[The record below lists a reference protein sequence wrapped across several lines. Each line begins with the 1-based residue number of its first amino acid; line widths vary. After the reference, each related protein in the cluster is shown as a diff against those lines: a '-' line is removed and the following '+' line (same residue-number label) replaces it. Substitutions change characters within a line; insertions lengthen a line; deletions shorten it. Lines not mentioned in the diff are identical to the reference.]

1 MFTSSFYIYVATR
14 SPKEDSPYKFKLFA
28 RQAIIRRRNLEEE
41 EVCVEKY
48 VYSLVGK
55 ISLVV
60 DKASNKSHAEEGK
73 ENGIFPLVEHRPV

>member
-1 MFTSSFYIYVATR
+1 M
-14 SPKEDSPYKFKLFA
+14 
-28 RQAIIRRRNLEEE
+28 
-41 EVCVEKY
+41 CVEKY
-48 VYSLVGK
+48 VYSLVEK